1 MVLPLTSVPCSLLLT
16 HHLLHSSASL
26 DLTSASISQRKPGFR
41 SAPFLTCLHRTMF
54 FSLYAS
60 TLLSGSGAQREMQTA
75 MAFSSPGKATAK
87 KQEGAGAQVGRGKRK
102 CGQGSRL
109 LRAGQG
115 YGKGR
120 GGPSSWE
127 SPPDNSSSWGL
138 PPPLDNSAI
147 CCPCHTLCFESV
159 QHTGPLLMP
168 PKVWASVTELTR
180 SLQTE
185 EEAGLP

>member
-1 MVLPLTSVPCSLLLT
+1 MVEDGETRNNPLDSTSSPGRESKLSKLGTRRTAWKGSGLLCVCL
-16 HHLLHSSASL
+16 SVRASL
-26 DLTSASISQRKPGFR
+26 PG
-41 SAPFLTCLHRTMF
+41 PCFL
-54 FSLYAS
+54 SLPPPVPS

-87 KQEGAGAQVGRGKRK
+87 KQEGAGAQVGRGTRK

-159 QHTGPLLMP
+159 QHT
-168 PKVWASVTELTR
+168 
-180 SLQTE
+180 
-185 EEAGLP
+185 